1 MQCKNNVN
9 RGVFLENTGCG
20 LCNRKCRVDR
30 DNGEKGF
37 CGETSEIRC
46 GRAALHMW
54 EEPCISGTRGSGTV
68 FFTGCV
74 LKCVFCQN
82 SVLAESKVGKPVT
95 VSRLAEIFLELQNKG
110 AHNINL
116 VTPTHFVPS
125 IRESIIL
132 SKKNGLVVPIV
143 YNTGSYESV
152 DTIKSLEGLV
162 DIYLPDLK
170 YVSSELSKKYS
181 KVPDYFETAKKAIN
195 EMVRQTG
202 TPEFDDDGIMK
213 KGVIVRHLL
222 LPGCL
227 SDSKNVIKYLY
238 DTYRDDIFISIMN
251 QYTPMEGIGDKYPEL
266 NRKVR
271 KKEYDRLVDYAID
284 IGVTNGFIQEGGTAK
299 ESFIPEFTEEGI

>member
-1 MQCKNNVN
+1 MAKYVCQVCGYVHEGDAAPESCPVCKAPAEKFTV
-9 RGVFLENTGCG
+9 VEE
-20 LCNRKCRVDR
+20 
-30 DNGEKGF
+30 GEK
-37 CGETSEIRC
+37 TW
-46 GRAALHMW
+46 AAEHVVGVAKGVPEDIVKDL
-54 EEPCISGTRGSGTV
+54 RGTV
-68 FFTGCV
+68 ISE
-74 LKCVFCQN
+74 Q
-82 SVLAESKVGKPVT
+82 
-95 VSRLAEIFLELQNKG
+95 RLAEIFLELQEKG
-110 AHNINL
+110 AANINL

-132 SKKNGLVVPIV
+132 SKKNGLAVPIV

-181 KVPDYFETAKKAIN
+181 KVPDYFEVARKAIG